1 MRTFSFD
8 GRQADFIG
16 NIDFDEKAKR
26 FRSVNNS
33 ELKHRNLANSLVE
46 VVCFPI
52 LQNYNDRYDKIF
64 LKSMK
69 TVLLLLANNLFALK
83 LSSFQH
89 LFRALTL
96 AHKTARNQPTK
107 QFARGLIF
115 KLFEVM
121 IQRIALENFFFNAT
135 NPLAFFY
142 SDETKR
148 LIEAEVGAT
157 LQLTVDQVVAVCA
170 AQENNGGFRSE
181 LSKADFERTDVD
193 LHALPVDRGYV
204 NERGEANGVFGWC
217 YVCRA
222 AAQYYCKE
230 KRIPICSY
238 ECKLRNLEN
247 QERYARSLALNKR
260 DEREEIS
267 FNKKYI
273 EMFNALS
280 EKCFDRESEKER
292 GVYLDILHNLVKN
305 PSNSLRRDP
314 RFITFIKR
322 AVLPNLTRTTMQ
334 NDDSTLKTSLLIF
347 LNIVLNFRK
356 YFRVEIG
363 IFIQDVFLEIL
374 ESVNSKFIFKYYI
387 LQILTSLVEEKT
399 LPFELFLNYDC
410 REGSANIC
418 EKIIDLLVKI
428 SQGKYQKNVYS
439 ALISPAEEEELRKD
453 ASQALV
459 HLIRGCSIFMDSS
472 ELASEDTSRGIK
484 DVIKKKKAIDEAFL
498 RFNAGKS
505 SGIKLLKELGVI
517 GEGPEAMARFIK
529 DDRRVGPFMIGEI
542 FGDPEDFNTVVR
554 ETYLEWLAFNDM
566 SVLEALK
573 YYLSLFE
580 LPGESQKVE
589 RILESFAK
597 QYTLDNP
604 GTYTQDAT
612 HLLSFL
618 LMMLHT
624 NIHNPQVIDK
634 MNLQSFLNIGKNIDN
649 GGKPVSQEVL
659 TRFYHE
665 IVATPLAVHS
675 LEKRKREIQDSLV
688 RSFREKQELFKLESI
703 KLIEN
708 YSLKAK
714 DFDIADDYQFVEN
727 SACLQLFISTMWT
740 SLMAFFS
747 TSIANCEDIEYLT
760 ALVDATMSM
769 IKLLDVFNMQ
779 TERDSFINLLVQFSG
794 LEKTFNSM
802 LNEKNL
808 LLMRSVIAIATKMGN
823 HLHSGWKFVLNC
835 IVSINYYQIQADKIR
850 QGEVPAQTLSIEDQN
865 ALFVANY
872 FTKDHLNL
880 IFMDSEKLDEHS
892 ILDFIGGLS
901 ALTIKE
907 IESHGQRIHYILEQI
922 VVVLNFNIA
931 RNPLE
936 LLRIW
941 DLVDKLYER
950 IIDKNS
956 KKTKEVV
963 IFSIDILRQL
973 VLCCFDV
980 G

>member
-1 MRTFSFD
+1 MRTFGFD
-8 GRQADFIG
+8 GRQADFVG
-16 NIDFDEKAKR
+16 NIEFDEKAKK
-26 FRSVNNS
+26 FKSVSNS
-33 ELKHRNLANSLVE
+33 ELKHRNLMNSLIE
-46 VVCFPI
+46 VVCYPI
-52 LQNYNDRYDKIF
+52 AQNYNDRYDKIF
-64 LKSMK
+64 LKCMK
-69 TVLLLLANNLFALK
+69 IVLLLLANNLFSVKLNGFQQLFKAL
-83 LSSFQH
+83 
-89 LFRALTL
+89 A
-96 AHKTARNQPTK
+96 AVHKTARNAPTK

-121 IQRIALENFFFNAT
+121 IQRIALENFFFNSA

-142 SDETKR
+142 SDETKK
-148 LIEAEVGAT
+148 LVEGEVASA
-157 LQLTVDQVVAVCA
+157 LSFAVDQTVALCA
-170 AQENNGGFRSE
+170 QRESE
-181 LSKADFERTDVD
+181 TTYRTEIDKSEFASTALD
-193 LHALPVDRGYV
+193 LQALYRDSQHT
-204 NERGEANGVFGWC
+204 NERGAPNGLFGWC

-222 AAQYYCKE
+222 TAHYYCKE
-230 KRIPICSY
+230 KRIPVCSY

-247 QERYARSLALNKR
+247 ADRYAKSLALNKK
-260 DEREEIS
+260 DEREEIA

-322 AVLPNLTRTTMQ
+322 EVLPNLTRTTMQ
-334 NDDSTLKTSLLIF
+334 HDDSTLKTSLLIF

-410 REGSANIC
+410 REDSSNIC

-428 SQGKYQKNVYS
+428 SQGKYTKNVYS
-439 ALISPAEEEELRKD
+439 SLISPAEEEELRKD
-453 ASQALV
+453 ASQAII
-459 HLIRGCSIFMDSS
+459 HLIRGSSIFMDQS
-472 ELASEDTSRGIK
+472 EFVADDTKGIK
-484 DVIKKKKAIDEAFL
+484 DVIQKKKAIDEAFV

-505 SGIKLLKELGVI
+505 SGVRLLKELGVI
-517 GEGPEAMARFIK
+517 KDGPEAMARFLREDK
-529 DDRRVGPFMIGEI
+529 RVGPFMIGEI

-554 ETYLEWLAFNDM
+554 ETYLDSLAFAGL

-597 QYTLDNP
+597 KYTTDNP
-604 GTYTQDAT
+604 DDYTQDAT
-612 HLLSFL
+612 HLMSFL

-634 MNLQSFLNIGKNIDN
+634 MSLQSFLNIGKNIDN
-649 GGKPVSQEVL
+649 GGKPLGVDVL
-659 TRFYHE
+659 TRSYHE
-665 IVATPLAVHS
+665 IVQTPLAVHS
-675 LEKRKREIQDSLV
+675 LEKRKKEISDTLA
-688 RSFREKQELFKLESI
+688 RSFKEKQELFKLESI

-714 DFDIADDYQFVEN
+714 EFDIAEDYQFVES

-747 TSIANCEDIEYLT
+747 TSIANCEDIESLT

-769 IKLLDVFNMQ
+769 IKLLDVFSMQ

-835 IVSINYYQIQADKIR
+835 IVSINYYQIQAS
-850 QGEVPAQTLSIEDQN
+850 TL
-865 ALFVANY
+865 
-872 FTKDHLNL
+872 
-880 IFMDSEKLDEHS
+880 
-892 ILDFIGGLS
+892 
-901 ALTIKE
+901 
-907 IESHGQRIHYILEQI
+907 R
-922 VVVLNFNIA
+922 
-931 RNPLE
+931 
-936 LLRIW
+936 
-941 DLVDKLYER
+941 
-950 IIDKNS
+950 
-956 KKTKEVV
+956 
-963 IFSIDILRQL
+963 
-973 VLCCFDV
+973 
-980 G
+980 